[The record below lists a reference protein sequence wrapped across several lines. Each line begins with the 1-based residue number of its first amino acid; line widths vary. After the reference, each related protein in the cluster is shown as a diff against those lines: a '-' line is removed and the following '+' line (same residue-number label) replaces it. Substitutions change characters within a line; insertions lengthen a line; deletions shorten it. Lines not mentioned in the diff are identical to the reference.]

1 MIMTE
6 RQEEQKQARRKAMKL
21 LERMDRTEKGLT
33 ERLEQ
38 AGFSG
43 EAVKD
48 ALEYVKDFGYINDDR
63 YAVNFIT
70 YRIHEKSRQKIFQEL
85 YSRGIGRDIAEA
97 AWNTVCEI
105 ETPDEHQLLK
115 RTVEKGCAAGSE
127 LDEKEMR
134 RLYGFLSRRGFRAGE
149 ISSVL
154 EEMEITFCK
163 NYGNK

>member
-1 MIMTE
+1 MMETG
-6 RQEEQKQARRKAMKL
+6 EEQRQARRKAMKL

-38 AGFSG
+38 AGFSP
-43 EAVKD
+43 EAVRD
-48 ALEYVKDFGYINDDR
+48 AVAYVKGFGYINDDR

-70 YRIHEKSRQKIFQEL
+70 CRIHEKSRQKIFQEL
-85 YSRGIGRDIAEA
+85 YSRGIGRDTAEA
-97 AWNTVCEI
+97 AWDTACET
-105 ETPDEHQLLK
+105 EMPDERELLR
-115 RTVEKGCAAGSE
+115 RTVEKRCAAGSE

-134 RLYGFLSRRGFRAGE
+134 RLYGFLSRRGFRSGE

>member
-63 YAVNFIT
+63 YAINFIT

-115 RTVEKGCAAGSE
+115 RTVEKRCAAGSE

-134 RLYGFLSRRGFRAGE
+134 RLYGFLSRRGFRVGE